1 MNNQWHIKAKKK
13 ISKIKKLVLQN
24 NKITNLQPTIKEERR
39 LKLSYLEGN
48 YFTLDPA
55 DIKKIIKESYEQ
67 LFVHIF

>member
-39 LKLSYLEGN
+39 LKLSCLEGN

-55 DIKKIIKESYEQ
+55 DIKR
-67 LFVHIF
+67 